1 MSKTVLALSVL
12 LAAGVSLVG
21 VGIGHELWKPD
32 AQSHTSLLSK
42 GAGNPSSASI
52 TAAAVSPGLVDIN
65 ATLDD
70 PGKHTMATGIVLTP
84 TGLVL
89 TNNHVIN
96 GATVLRATDVG
107 NGRTYRASIVGYDRN
122 HDIAL
127 LRLDGAAGLRT
138 TAFGSSSDVFV
149 GQAIVAVGN
158 AGGVGGTPSAAGGS
172 VIALDQHIVATD
184 ESGSNRERL
193 NGLIE
198 VNANVQPGDSGGP
211 LVNGAR
217 RVIGVD
223 TAASTGFS
231 FHSPGHRGY
240 VIPINQAM
248 VIAAQIE
255 GGRSSTAIHIGPTA
269 FLGVEL
275 SSATSRATVLGVLPG
290 SPAAEVGLARGDV
303 ITSLGGRAVDSPTA
317 LISLL
322 DQHRPGSRVHLDWRS
337 RLGQRHTATV
347 ELVVGPAH

>member
-1 MSKTVLALSVL
+1 MRKTTLTLSVL
-12 LAAGVSLVG
+12 FAAGVLLVG
-21 VGIGHELWKPD
+21 VGIGHELRKPD
-32 AQSHTSLLSK
+32 AQSPARLLSR
-42 GAGNPSSASI
+42 GAGNPPSVSAM
-52 TAAAVSPGLVDIN
+52 AAAVSPGLVDIN

-70 PGKHTMATGIVLTP
+70 PGKHTMATGIVLTRS
-84 TGLVL
+84 GLVL

-107 NGRTYRASIVGYDRN
+107 NGRTYRASVVGYDRN

-127 LRLDGAAGLRT
+127 LKLDGAAGLKT
-138 TAFGSSSDVFV
+138 SAFGSSADVVV

-172 VIALDQHIVATD
+172 VVALDQHIVATD

-198 VNANVQPGDSGGP
+198 VIANVQPGDSGGP
-211 LVNGAR
+211 LVNSAR

-231 FHSPGHRGY
+231 FHSPERRGY
-240 VIPINQAM
+240 AIPINQALA
-248 VIAAQIE
+248 IAAEIE
-255 GGRSSTAIHIGPTA
+255 SGHSSAAIHIGPTA

-275 SSATSRATVLGVLPG
+275 SSATSRARIRSVLPG
-290 SPAAEVGLARGDV
+290 SPAAKAGLASGDV
-303 ITSLGGRAVDSPTA
+303 ITSLAGRAVDSSAA

-322 DQHRPGSRVHLDWRS
+322 DHCRPRSRVHLDWRS

-347 ELVVGPAH
+347 KLVVGPAH

>member
-1 MSKTVLALSVL
+1 M
-12 LAAGVSLVG
+12 AGAVG
-21 VGIGHELWKPD
+21 
-32 AQSHTSLLSK
+32 
-42 GAGNPSSASI
+42 
-52 TAAAVSPGLVDIN
+52 PGLVDIN

-84 TGLVL
+84 SGLVL

-107 NGRTYRASIVGYDRN
+107 NGRTYQASVVGYDRN

-127 LRLDGAAGLRT
+127 LKLDGAAGLRT
-138 TAFGSSSDVFV
+138 TAFGSSSNVAV

-172 VIALDQHIVATD
+172 VVALDQHIVATD
-184 ESGSNRERL
+184 QSGSNRERL

-211 LVNGAR
+211 LVNSAR

-223 TAASTGFS
+223 TAALMGFS
-231 FHSPGHRGY
+231 FHSPGRRGY
-240 VIPINQAM
+240 TIPINQALA
-248 VIAAQIE
+248 ITAQIE
-255 GGRSSTAIHIGPTA
+255 SGHSSTAIHLGPTA

-275 SSATSRATVLGVLPG
+275 SSATSRARLRSVLSG
-290 SPAAEVGLARGDV
+290 SPAAKAGLASGDV
-303 ITSLGGRAVDSPTA
+303 ITSLAGRAVDSSAA

-322 DQHRPGSRVHLDWRS
+322 DQCRPGSRVHLDWRS
-337 RLGQRHTATV
+337 RLGQRHTVTV